1 MLLLQDLTKE
11 LKSTASKTRLFIGQY
26 GNFPYFKLHIILNV
40 IAWNYKE
47 LSKYYGGSGYET
59 KSSLK
64 PWLQILDKTVY
75 SQ

>member
-26 GNFPYFKLHIILNV
+26 GNFPYLKLHIILNV

-47 LSKYYGGSGYET
+47 LSKYYEGCGYEK